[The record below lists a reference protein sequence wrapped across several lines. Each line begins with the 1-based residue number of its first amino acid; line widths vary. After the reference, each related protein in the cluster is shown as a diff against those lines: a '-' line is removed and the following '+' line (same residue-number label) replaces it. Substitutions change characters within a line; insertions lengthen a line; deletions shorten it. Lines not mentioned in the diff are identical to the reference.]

1 MKKKAMIMAVA
12 SLGSMALIG
21 TGFAGWVISA
31 NATTS
36 ASGVVTAFDVAD
48 HRLVV
53 EGGTWDKAN
62 GDGNGEIVFGTNNK
76 TGLTNNWFSFS
87 SGEGE
92 KAEQLEIVYTF
103 TVKSKDDGDT
113 GTFTVAQQTGEN
125 KFKLTAGADNWTNAK
140 TLGLVAAEPE
150 VKFDTP
156 EGGAYKLAAAGTTV
170 KMTVTFKW
178 GTHFGDKNPLEF
190 YNNGDTDGSTT
201 MPVNSR
207 PESKKAEDPYT
218 WADDA
223 VFCIHELFKVNEVGF
238 AIGVDIV
245 RK

>member
-53 EGGTWDKAN
+53 EGGAWDKKNA
-62 GDGNGEIVFGTNNK
+62 DGNGEIIFGTNNA
-76 TGLTNNWFSFS
+76 TGLTNNWFSFT
-87 SGEGE
+87 GEDG
-92 KAEQLEIVYTF
+92 KTEQLEIVYSF
-103 TVKSKDDGDT
+103 TVKSKDSGDA
-113 GTFTVAQQTGEN
+113 GKFTVAQQTGES
-125 KFKLTAGADNWTNAK
+125 KFKLTAGADNWTAAK
-140 TLGLVAAEPE
+140 NLGLVAAEPD

-156 EGGAYKLAAAGTTV
+156 EGGAYTLSAAGTTV

-178 GTHFGDKNPLEF
+178 GTHFGNKNPLEF

-201 MPVNSR
+201 MPVDSR

-223 VFCIHELFKVNEVGF
+223 AFCIHELFKVNQVGF

>member
-53 EGGTWDKAN
+53 EGGTWDKKNAN
-62 GDGNGEIVFGTNNK
+62 GNGEIIFGTNNA
-76 TGLTNNWFSFS
+76 TGLKNNWFSFT
-87 SGEGE
+87 GEDG
-92 KAEQLEIVYTF
+92 KTEQLEIVYTF
-103 TVKSKDDGDT
+103 TVKSKDADDN
-113 GTFTVAQQTGEN
+113 GTFTVARQEGEN
-125 KFKLTAGADNWTNAK
+125 KFKLTTGAENWSSAK
-140 TLGLVAAEPE
+140 TLGLVAAEPD

-156 EGGAYKLAAAGTTV
+156 ASGAYTLATAGTTV
-170 KMTVTFKW
+170 NMTVTFKW
-178 GTHFGDKNPLEF
+178 GTHFGEKNPLEF

-201 MPVNSR
+201 MPVDSR
-207 PESKKAEDPYT
+207 PESKKTEAIYT

-223 VFCIHELFKVNEVGF
+223 LFCIKELFKVNKVGF
-238 AIGVDIV
+238 MIGVDVV
-245 RK
+245 RQ

>member
-36 ASGVVTAFDVAD
+36 ASGVMTAFDVAD
-48 HRLVV
+48 HRLIV

-62 GDGNGEIVFGTNNK
+62 AKGNGEIIFGTNNK
-76 TGLTNNWFSFS
+76 PGLTNNWFSFT
-87 SGEGE
+87 GEEG
-92 KAEQLEIVYTF
+92 KTEQLEIVYTF
-103 TVKSKDDGDT
+103 TVKSKDSTDAGK
-113 GTFTVAQQTGEN
+113 FTVAQQEGEN
-125 KFKLTAGADNWTNAK
+125 KFKLTAGAENWNNAK
-140 TLGLVAAEPE
+140 TLGLVAAEPD

-156 EGGAYKLAAAGTTV
+156 EGGAYTLAPAGTTV

-178 GTHFGDKNPLEF
+178 GSHFGGNNPFEF

-201 MPVNSR
+201 MPAESR
-207 PESKKAEDPYT
+207 PKTKESADPYT

-223 VFCIHELFKVNEVGF
+223 FYCIKELFKVNNAGF
-238 AIGVDIV
+238 AIGVDVV

>member
-62 GDGNGEIVFGTNNK
+62 DDGNGEIIFGTNNK

-87 SGEGE
+87 SGVGE

-103 TVKSKDDGDT
+103 KVKSKDANDT
-113 GTFTVAQQTGEN
+113 GKFTVAQQEGEN
-125 KFKLTAGADNWTNAK
+125 KFKLTAGAENWNNAK
-140 TLGLVAAEPE
+140 TLGLVAAEPD

-156 EGGAYKLAAAGTTV
+156 ADDAYTLAAAGTTV

-178 GTHFGDKNPLEF
+178 GSHFEQKNPLEF
-190 YNNGDTDGSTT
+190 YNGGDKDGSTT
-201 MPVNSR
+201 MPKEKR
-207 PESKKAEDPYT
+207 PDSKKEEGAYT

-223 VFCIHELFKVNEVGF
+223 LFCIKELFNVNTVGF
-238 AIGVDIV
+238 MIGVDVV
-245 RK
+245 RQ

>member
-53 EGGTWDKAN
+53 ESGTWDKKNA
-62 GDGNGEIVFGTNNK
+62 DGNGEIIFGTNNA
-76 TGLTNNWFSFS
+76 TGLAHDWFSFT
-87 SGEGE
+87 GEDG
-92 KAEQLEIVYTF
+92 KTEQLKIVYTF
-103 TVKSKDDGDT
+103 TVKSKDAGDA
-113 GTFTVAQQTGEN
+113 GKFTVAQQMGEN

-140 TLGLVAAEPE
+140 NLGLVAAEPKVE
-150 VKFDTP
+150 FDTP
-156 EGGAYKLAAAGTTV
+156 EGGAYTLAAAGTTV
-170 KMTVTFKW
+170 NMTVTFKW
-178 GTHFGDKNPLEF
+178 GSHFGDKNPLEF
-190 YNNGDTDGSTT
+190 YNNGDTDGSTS
-201 MPVNSR
+201 MPAESR
-207 PESKKAEDPYT
+207 PESKKTEDPYT

-223 VFCIHELFKVNEVGF
+223 LFCIKELLKVNKVGF
-238 AIGVDIV
+238 TLGVDV
-245 RK
+245 ARQQ

>member
-53 EGGTWDKAN
+53 EGGTWDKKNAN
-62 GDGNGEIVFGTNNK
+62 GNGEIIFGTNK
-76 TGLTNNWFSFS
+76 ATGLTNNWFSFT
-87 SGEGE
+87 GEDG
-92 KAEQLEIVYTF
+92 KTEQLEIVYTF
-103 TVKSKDDGDT
+103 TVKSKDAGDN
-113 GTFTVAQQTGEN
+113 GTFTVARQEDEN
-125 KFKLTAGADNWTNAK
+125 KFKLTTGAENWSSAE
-140 TLGLVAAEPE
+140 TLGLVAAEPD

-156 EGGAYKLAAAGTTV
+156 ASGAYTLAAAGTTV
-170 KMTVTFKW
+170 NMTVTFKW
-178 GTHFGDKNPLEF
+178 GTHFDKKNPLEF
-190 YNNGDTDGSTT
+190 YNNGDTDGSAT
-201 MPVNSR
+201 MPVESR
-207 PESKKAEDPYT
+207 PESKKTETTYT

-223 VFCIHELFKVNEVGF
+223 LFCIKELFKVNKVGF
-238 AIGVDIV
+238 MIGVDVV
-245 RK
+245 RQ